1 MSSTIRVRRLAA
13 ATLATLATGALLLA
27 PVPGASASVALAT
40 GPPASTSSSL
50 DRKSVV

>member
-13 ATLATLATGALLLA
+13 ATLATLATLATGALLLA

-40 GPPASTSSSL
+40 GPPAST
-50 DRKSVV
+50 